1 MPKYGFH
8 CQNCGKKFRK
18 FLTYQEYGSVEVLCP
33 YCKSAKLSRLIDKV
47 RFAKSEDSRMES
59 LESTFSNPAA
69 LEGLENDP
77 VSMGRL
83 MRQMGNEMGEE
94 LGPEFNEVVNR
105 LEKGQ
110 SPEEIERDMPE
121 LGEEMEGG
129 MGMPGMGVPGM
140 GGMGMPGGGYDDI
153 EDF

>member
-1 MPKYGFH
+1 MPRYGYH
-8 CQNCGKKFRK
+8 CQNCGKRFRK
-18 FLTYQEYGSVEVLCP
+18 FLTYQEYGTVEVLCP
-33 YCKSAKLSRLIDKV
+33 YCQSADLKRLIDKV

-83 MRQMGNEMGEE
+83 MRHMSNEMGED
-94 LGPEFNEVVNR
+94 LGPEFDEVVQR

-110 SPEEIERDMPE
+110 SPEEIEKEMPD
-121 LGEEMEGG
+121 LGEGMGD
-129 MGMPGMGVPGM
+129 MGMPGMGGM
-140 GGMGMPGGGYDDI
+140 AGAGYDDI

>member
-1 MPKYGFH
+1 MPRYGFQ

-18 FLTYQEYGSVEVLCP
+18 FLTYQEYGAVEVLCP
-33 YCKSAKLSRLIDKV
+33 YCQSAKLSRLIDKV

-83 MRQMGNEMGEE
+83 MRQMGNEMGGEE
-94 LGPEFNEVVNR
+94 LGPEFDEVVRR

-110 SPEEIERDMPE
+110 SPEEIEKEMPD
-121 LGEEMEGG
+121 LGEGMGAMGGMPG
-129 MGMPGMGVPGM
+129 MGMPGMGGM
-140 GGMGMPGGGYDDI
+140 GGDGI

>member
-1 MPKYGFH
+1 MPRYGFH
-8 CQNCGKKFRK
+8 CQHCGKNFRK
-18 FLTYQEYGSVEVLCP
+18 FLTYQEYGSLVVTCP
-33 YCKSAKLSRLIDKV
+33 YCESAKLQRLIDKV

-77 VSMGRL
+77 VSLGRM
-83 MRQMGNEMGEE
+83 MRQMGSEMGEE
-94 LGPEFNEVVNR
+94 LGPEFDEVVKR

-110 SPEEIERDMPE
+110 SPEEIEKEMPD
-121 LGEEMEGG
+121 LGEG
-129 MGMPGMGVPGM
+129 MGEMGMPGM
-140 GGMGMPGGGYDDI
+140 GGMGMPGGGFDEM

>member
-1 MPKYGFH
+1 MPRYGFQ

-18 FLTYQEYGSVEVLCP
+18 FLTYEEYGSVEVLCP
-33 YCKSAKLSRLIDKV
+33 YCQSQKLSRLIDKV

-83 MRQMGNEMGEE
+83 MRQMGSEMGGDE
-94 LGPEFNEVVNR
+94 LGPEFDEVVRR

-110 SPEEIERDMPE
+110 SPEEIEKEMPD
-121 LGEEMEGG
+121 LGEG
-129 MGMPGMGVPGM
+129 MGDMGM
-140 GGMGMPGGGYDDI
+140 GGMGGMGGLGGDGI

>member
-1 MPKYGFH
+1 MPRYGFQ

-18 FLTYQEYGSVEVLCP
+18 FLTYQEYGTVEVLCP
-33 YCKSAKLSRLIDKV
+33 YCQSARLSRLIDKV
-47 RFAKSEDSRMES
+47 RFARSEDSRMES

-83 MRQMGNEMGEE
+83 MRQMGNEMGGEE
-94 LGPEFNEVVNR
+94 LGPEIEEVVRR

-110 SPEEIERDMPE
+110 TPEEIEKEMPD
-121 LGEEMEGG
+121 LGE
-129 MGMPGMGVPGM
+129 GMPGMG
-140 GGMGMPGGGYDDI
+140 GGGDLGGGY
-153 EDF
+153 EDFD

>member
-1 MPKYGFH
+1 MPRYGFH

-33 YCKSAKLSRLIDKV
+33 YCQSASLKRLIDKV

-94 LGPEFNEVVNR
+94 LGPEFDEVVKR

-110 SPEEIERDMPE
+110 SPEEIEKEMPD
-121 LGEEMEGG
+121 LGEG
-129 MGMPGMGVPGM
+129 MGEMGMPGM

-153 EDF
+153 DDF